1 MSDQAV
7 RVCRAGCN
15 DAPAI
20 ALVLQAAFA
29 EYECLYTRAA
39 FAATTPPTEEIVR
52 RLGEGPT
59 WIALLHRTVVGTV
72 SAVLRGEALYVRSMA
87 VVPEVQ
93 GRGVGRLLLERV
105 EGYAG
110 ECGFPRLELSTT
122 PFLTTAIALY
132 KRSGFRPSD
141 GGPRELF
148 GTRLFTMTKALEPG
162 RNGRGAS
169 SPG

>member
-1 MSDQAV
+1 VSDQAV

-72 SAVLRGEALYVRSMA
+72 SAVPRGEALYVRSMA
-87 VVPEVQ
+87 VVPEVR
-93 GRGVGRLLLERV
+93 GRGVGRLLLEQV
-105 EGYAG
+105 ERYAD
-110 ECGFPRLELSTT
+110 ERGFRCLDLSTT
-122 PFLTTAIALY
+122 PFLTSAIALY
-132 KRSGFRPSD
+132 ERAGFSRSD
-141 GGPRELF
+141 GEPRQLC
-148 GTRLFTMTKALEPG
+148 GTPLLNMRKALVLQ
-162 RNGRGAS
+162 RAIAAS
-169 SPG
+169 I

>member
-1 MSDQAV
+1 MIDRAV
-7 RVCRAGCN
+7 RVRRAGRN

-29 EYECLYTRAA
+29 EYESLYTRAA
-39 FAATTPPTEEIVR
+39 FAATTPPTQEIVR

-72 SAVLRGEALYVRSMA
+72 SAVPRGEALYVRSMA
-87 VVPEVQ
+87 VVPEVR

-132 KRSGFRPSD
+132 KRSGFRPRPASFSHRRD
-141 GGPRELF
+141 ADRPDQER
-148 GTRLFTMTKALEPG
+148 KG
-162 RNGRGAS
+162 RAGCCSRGRGL
-169 SPG
+169 